1 MKPVRFLFYIF
12 VSFFVPD
19 HAQRL
24 IAFPSFWTFWPT
36 ETLHWFIQSQFV
48 NKKTKNQPPPPQ
60 ALRLSHGL
68 AKRRARNASDWWR
81 RTRDQGKG
89 KEGRFS
95 AVSPVFSFPPSFARQ
110 FSSSERRL
118 GTGQTKDCKRSGSF
132 RHELQPRYFQLWRL
146 TDFITSLLYTNYG
159 MKCDPIQMI
168 DTEQYFAPIIFLYKG
183 SWLKNLWVKSKVWPF
198 KWKLLSSTF
207 LCLLSFT
214 KTA

>member
-19 HAQRL
+19 RPQRL
-24 IAFPSFWTFWPT
+24 IAFPSFEHSDQRKHCIDLFSHNLWTKKQRIN
-36 ETLHWFIQSQFV
+36 LLLLRRFV
-48 NKKTKNQPPPPQ
+48 FRMVWQ
-60 ALRLSHGL
+60 RG
-68 AKRRARNASDWWR
+68 ARNASDWWR

-132 RHELQPRYFQLWRL
+132 RHELQPRYFQLWCL
-146 TDFITSLLYTNYG
+146 TDLITSLLYTNYG
-159 MKCDPIQMI
+159 MRCGPIQMI
-168 DTEQYFAPIIFLYKG
+168 DTEPYFAPIIFLYKC
-183 SWLKNLWVKSKVWPF
+183 SWLKNLWVKSKMCPF
-198 KWKLLSSTF
+198 KWKVLSSTF